1 MSSHFRHCPK
11 HRKPLPCPHCA
22 LVAKSAPV
30 AVADPE
36 PLPDEPAASPAPTM
50 PTHSMTD
57 LTADPIAMP
66 EPAPSKKKKPGSI
79 RIRKKW
85 QQDSGA
91 ARGIDGEKSWTGSS
105 HVITPERTSNTKRV
119 KRTPAW
125 VNNDQMV
132 HKLVRQVFPE
142 LKIHKKQQKQAALW
156 FQIIRL
162 WFCLGWAEGRVVEE
176 INRNRT
182 SKGKITVKQLHDTI
196 YRIRRAARD
205 HLPESSAGPSGTEK
219 FRSNVRVTRSQ
230 CDPTP
235 R

>member
-1 MSSHFRHCPK
+1 MSSHLRHCPK

-22 LVAKSAPV
+22 LVAKPAPV

-36 PLPDEPAASPAPTM
+36 PLPDEPAASPAPTIPM
-50 PTHSMTD
+50 HSLTD
-57 LTADPIAMP
+57 LTANPIAMP
-66 EPAPSKKKKPGSI
+66 EPAPSKKKEPGSV
-79 RIRKKW
+79 RIREKW
-85 QQDSGA
+85 QQDFCA
-91 ARGIDGEKSWTGSS
+91 ARGIDGEKSWAGSS

-196 YRIRRAARD
+196 YRIRRAARG
-205 HLPESSAGPSGTEK
+205 LTTNGKLRTGL
-219 FRSNVRVTRSQ
+219 RGR
-230 CDPTP
+230 PTP
-235 R
+235 LTDGPDEME